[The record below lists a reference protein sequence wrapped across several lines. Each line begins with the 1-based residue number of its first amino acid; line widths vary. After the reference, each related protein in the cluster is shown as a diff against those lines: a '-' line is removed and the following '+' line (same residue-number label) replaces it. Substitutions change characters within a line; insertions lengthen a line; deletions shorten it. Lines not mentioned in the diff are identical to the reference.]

1 MSYQVIA
8 RRFRPQQFDQIVG
21 QESLVS
27 ALKHSLEAARVGHA
41 YLFCGP
47 RGVGKT
53 TVARILAKALNCA
66 KGPTVTPCDKCQNC
80 LEITQGNALD
90 VLEIDGASNRGI
102 DEIRNLRE
110 NVKYMAAS
118 SPHKIYIIDEV
129 HMLTTE
135 AFNALLKTLEEPPAH
150 VKFLFATTDPQKLP
164 ATILS
169 RCQKFEL
176 KRIPHALMGERLNAL
191 AKKEKVKMTPDAL
204 LAVMQQAQGSM
215 RDAESLLEVLIAGGE
230 KELDYACVRE
240 ILGLSDEAVFYS
252 ATDALFRADGK
263 AVLNLVAEIFT
274 EGKEPGRFLSGFCSH
289 LRNLL
294 LAKVLGENNEALE
307 MPAEQIQRLV
317 AQAKPLA
324 EESLIALLEMATRA
338 EQQMRTAVNTRIVL
352 ELFFMKAVEY
362 LQRPSLTELLARLE
376 QMEARLEGSPAAS
389 ATAGR
394 SAAPVS
400 TTRQAVV
407 VPTTPPGPSQVSL
420 YEDEPSGDGDGTDI
434 KTAWALAA
442 QSLGSTNPV
451 LRTCMLDATPVTL
464 TDDNLLV
471 RLKPGA
477 NFSKTTL
484 EDKTCQALIEQ
495 RLRERLGRN
504 VRIKMESGAA
514 VRDVRDATQKVLP
527 AVKDSSQNPALLEAM
542 SILKGKIIKTT

>member
-1 MSYQVIA
+1 M
-8 RRFRPQQFDQIVG
+8 
-21 QESLVS
+21 
-27 ALKHSLEAARVGHA
+27 ALKNSLSAARVGHA

-53 TVARILAKALNCA
+53 TIARILAKALNCA

-80 LEITQGNALD
+80 IEITQGNALD

-118 SPHKIYIIDEV
+118 SPYKIYIIDEV
-129 HMLTTE
+129 HMLTQE

-176 KRIPHALMGERLNAL
+176 KRIPHALMAERLNAL

-230 KELDYACVRE
+230 KEMDYACVRE
-240 ILGLSDEAVFYS
+240 ILGLSDEAVFFA
-252 ATDALFRADGK
+252 ATDALFLADGK
-263 AVLNLVAEIFT
+263 AALHLVAEIFT
-274 EGKEPGRFLSGFCSH
+274 EGKEPGRFLSGFCAH

-294 LAKVLGENNEALE
+294 LTKVLGPNNEALE
-307 MPAEQIQRLV
+307 MPVEQIQRLV
-317 AQAKPLA
+317 TQAKPLA

-338 EQQMRTAVNTRIVL
+338 EQQMRNAANTRIVL

-362 LQRPSLTELLARLE
+362 FQRPALTELLARLE
-376 QMEARLEGSPAAS
+376 QLEARLEGAPVAS
-389 ATAGR
+389 APAPR
-394 SAAPVS
+394 SASSAPRLP
-400 TTRQAVV
+400 T
-407 VPTTPPGPSQVSL
+407 VPALPPQVSL
-420 YEDEPSGDGDGTDI
+420 YQDEPSGDGTDI

-451 LRTCMLDATPVTL
+451 LRTCMLDATPVML
-464 TDDNLLV
+464 ADDNLIV

-495 RLRERLGRN
+495 RLRECLGRN
-504 VRIKMESGAA
+504 VRIKVDSGTA
-514 VRDVRDATQKVLP
+514 VRDLRDATQKTSLS
-527 AVKDSSQNPALLEAM
+527 AKDASRHPALIEAM
-542 SILKGKIIKTT
+542 NILKGKIIKTT